1 MLYPKYAGALIGTT
15 FMSKMKTSKDMD
27 LNVYRFNKA
36 TEASITRV
44 GFAKKLLNMCHFML
58 RFIIK
63 EKEHKQA
70 NQ

>member
-1 MLYPKYAGALIGTT
+1 MCTG
-15 FMSKMKTSKDMD
+15 
-27 LNVYRFNKA
+27 FNKA
-36 TEASITRV
+36 TDASITRV
-44 GFAKKLLNMCHFML
+44 GFAKKLLNMGRFML